1 MKRLR
6 AWLGV
11 LLIFLFGA
19 VCGSVLTVGVIQK
32 QVKLL
37 IHGGTAKAEDPIVAK
52 LRRELKLDGAQQT
65 EVRKIVVDA
74 RAQIEAIKQ
83 RMQPETR
90 AVLADGEAKVRA
102 LLRPDQAA
110 RFDKLLSAN
119 GDNWRPKNE
128 GRPANIPSTPPLPW
142 ICLYQWRYLLE

>member
-11 LLIFLFGA
+11 LLIFLFGG
-19 VCGSVLTVGVIQK
+19 VCGSVLTIGVIQK

-74 RAQIEAIKQ
+74 RAQIDAIKE
-83 RMQPETR
+83 RVQPETR
-90 AVLADGEAKVRA
+90 AVLAEGEKKVRA

-110 RFDKLLSAN
+110 RFDKLLGESR
-119 GDNWRPKNE
+119 DNWRPRE
-128 GRPANIPSTPPLPW
+128 ERPVNLPATPALP
-142 ICLYQWRYLLE
+142 

>member
-32 QVKLL
+32 QAKLL
-37 IHGGTAKAEDPIVAK
+37 FHGGNAKNEDPIVSK
-52 LRRELKLDGAQQT
+52 LRWELKLDGAQLA
-65 EVRKIVVDA
+65 EVRKIVVEA
-74 RAQIEAIKQ
+74 RAKLDAIKQ

-90 AVLADGEAKVRA
+90 AVLAEGEDKVRA

-110 RFDKLLSAN
+110 RFEKLLGEN
-119 GDNWRPKNE
+119 RDNWRSRQDKMLK
-128 GRPANIPSTPPLPW
+128 PAATPVLP
-142 ICLYQWRYLLE
+142 

>member
-11 LLIFLFGA
+11 LLIFGFGA

-37 IHGGTAKAEDPIVAK
+37 IHGGTAKSEDPIVTK
-52 LRRELKLDGAQQT
+52 LRRELKLDGAQET

-74 RAQIEAIKQ
+74 RAQIEAIKD
-83 RMQPETR
+83 RVQPETR
-90 AVLADGEAKVRA
+90 AVLYEGEQKVRA

-110 RFDKLLSAN
+110 RFDKLLN
-119 GDNWRPKNE
+119 ENHDNWRPRDGE
-128 GRPANIPSTPPLPW
+128 RPVTIPSTPVLP
-142 ICLYQWRYLLE
+142 

>member
-19 VCGSVLTVGVIQK
+19 VCGSVLTIGVIQK

-37 IHGGTAKAEDPIVAK
+37 VHGGTANEEDPIVGK
-52 LRRELKLDGAQQT
+52 LRRELKLDGAQLA

-74 RAQIEAIKQ
+74 RKQIEAIKQ

-90 AVLADGEAKVRA
+90 AVLADGETKVRA

-110 RFDKLLSAN
+110 RFDKLLSQ
-119 GDNWRPKNE
+119 GGENWRPRSGE
-128 GRPANIPSTPPLPW
+128 RAPSTPGQV
-142 ICLYQWRYLLE
+142 ISNQ

>member
-11 LLIFLFGA
+11 LLIFAFGA
-19 VCGSVLTVGVIQK
+19 VCGSVLTIGVIQK
-32 QVKLL
+32 QIKLL
-37 IHGGTAKAEDPIVAK
+37 LHGGTAKAEDPIVVK

-65 EVRKIVVDA
+65 EVRKIVAEA
-74 RAQIEAIKQ
+74 RARIEAIKQ

-90 AVLADGEAKVRA
+90 AVLADGEQKVRA

-110 RFDKLLSAN
+110 RFDKLLDEN
-119 GDNWRPKNE
+119 GDKWRPRSAD
-128 GRPANIPSTPPLPW
+128 RPVNVPSPPPLP
-142 ICLYQWRYLLE
+142 CLCFYLP